1 MDLRQGPWWT
11 ESTLLPTGLAYVH
24 RVHACV
30 AGEGIFPC
38 FLAGVFPLVTC
49 LPASFR
55 SGASAQLT
63 WGKAPP
69 GLGDFVGGVNTACGV
84 PWCADH
90 GGGLPSTTAASVRW
104 LRPR

>member
-11 ESTLLPTGLAYVH
+11 KSTLPPTGLAYVH

-63 WGKAPP
+63 WEKTLP
-69 GLGDFVGGVNTACGV
+69 GLGDCDGGV
-84 PWCADH
+84 
-90 GGGLPSTTAASVRW
+90 
-104 LRPR
+104 

>member
-11 ESTLLPTGLAYVH
+11 KSTLPPTGLAYVH

-38 FLAGVFPLVTC
+38 FLAGVFPPATC
-49 LPASFR
+49 LLAIFY

-63 WGKAPP
+63 WGKALL
-69 GLGDFVGGVNTACGV
+69 GLGDCDGGVRAMIRV
-84 PWCADH
+84 
-90 GGGLPSTTAASVRW
+90 S
-104 LRPR
+104 